1 MSRTYTFGEK
11 GTSQGQFSKLLRAIK
26 LGTRPALR
34 RDFDASPLLK
44 AQYNAQFSRDLEAA
58 SPATLEQVLGGGL
71 EGDVRIMYRSA
82 KEYAAF
88 CKKLGV
94 MEDLKAGVPRTGYQG
109 VVTLRLRSKAGT
121 RPRVF
126 LAPAYPLVDAFN
138 GKIVE

>member
-26 LGTRPALR
+26 LGTQPALR

-44 AQYNAQFSRDLEAA
+44 AHYDAQFSRDLEAA

-71 EGDVRIMYRSA
+71 EGDVRVMYRSA

-109 VVTLRLRSKAGT
+109 VVTLRLRSKAGA

>member
-26 LGTRPALR
+26 LGTRPALA

-44 AQYNAQFSRDLEAA
+44 ANYDAQFSRDLAAA

-71 EGDVRIMYRSA
+71 EGDVRVMYRSA

-88 CKKLGV
+88 CK
-94 MEDLKAGVPRTGYQG
+94 EA
-109 VVTLRLRSKAGT
+109 
-121 RPRVF
+121 
-126 LAPAYPLVDAFN
+126 
-138 GKIVE
+138 